1 MSDAQVRYEDISD
14 IRRSVNA
21 LQASVAVVYSTT
33 EQVSNQVAHVDN
45 KVERVNRDLIVLW
58 TEFQK
63 WVKEQR
69 NANNLQRAITEIIR
83 VRQELDE
90 KFGKHAEARI
100 RLRGILDTAETGLL
114 REFTIASCSE
124 QIMLDTPKYWLAPSL
139 VALAAWISN
148 DKDLAQKA
156 VAESLR
162 RDIEKSALLFALVC
176 RRAVPAMTKGN
187 EKVCND
193 RVDACFKWLEVYF
206 DCQDPRNMKE
216 SVIVLI
222 DSWANNVFGN
232 DREKVCEG
240 TFKKWMADLN
250 KPQEGEMSLE
260 DKQKQHWYRF
270 YTNHCVSTASQYP
283 ALAGMSPEF
292 PAADAYLMRVNT
304 AEAIQRH
311 FDKIRNAPVDTK
323 ALVDRLDEQLNS
335 LISEFD
341 VEEESLRNEEKH
353 FSLVKKFEG
362 DMDKVKLAEARLARK
377 KNAERASFAERL
389 EEAVRSDDPK
399 YNAARKTAI
408 QEEFLGKYIQAAYHD
423 YITDKKGAF
432 PQVIS
437 IQHRDWMGWVGKTKD
452 GRNKDELKR
461 GLADHL
467 NGHRQ
472 NALNQIDESKPR
484 TKLIIACV
492 AAVLGLLFFI
502 LDVAF
507 LGIVGIVAAVAM
519 FVMRNNDIKAIEVQ
533 KQNIN
538 DAYNR
543 LIGTGHQM
551 IDDSLNQWIAILAIV
566 NSFAAAADEK
576 EHLNLEIA

>member
-14 IRRSVNA
+14 IRRSVQA
-21 LQASVAVVYSTT
+21 LQTSVAVVYQTT

-83 VRQELDE
+83 VRQELDD
-90 KFGKHAEARI
+90 KYGKHAEARI

-162 RDIEKSALLFALVC
+162 RDAEKSALLFALVC
-176 RRAVPAMTKGN
+176 RRAVPAMSKAN

-250 KPQEGEMSLE
+250 TPREGEMSLE
-260 DKQKQHWYRF
+260 DKQKSHWYRF
-270 YTNHCVSTASQYP
+270 YTNHCVSTASQYQV
-283 ALAGMSPEF
+283 LAGMSPEF
-292 PAADAYLMRVNT
+292 PAADAYLQRINT
-304 AEAIQRH
+304 AGTIQNH
-311 FDKIRNAPVDTK
+311 FDKIRNAPIDKK

-353 FSLVKKFEG
+353 FSLVKKYEG
-362 DMDKVKLAEARLARK
+362 DMDKVRLAEARLARK

-389 EEAVRSDDPK
+389 EEAVRSDDPR

-408 QEEFLGKYIQAAYHD
+408 QEEFLGKYIQSAYHE

-432 PQVIS
+432 PETIS
-437 IQHRDWMGWVGKTKD
+437 IQHKDWMGWVGKTRD
-452 GRNKDELKR
+452 GKNKEELKKS
-461 GLADHL
+461 LADHL
-467 NGHRQ
+467 NAQRQ
-472 NALNQIDESKPR
+472 NALSQVDKSGVLKNTIIWAVVCLVVGLIIGQFLIGLIAAAIVGFLTYRKENAKVVAQEQSINESYD
-484 TKLIIACV
+484 KLIASGHQ
-492 AAVLGLLFFI
+492 L
-502 LDVAF
+502 
-507 LGIVGIVAAVAM
+507 IVA
-519 FVMRNNDIKAIEVQ
+519 
-533 KQNIN
+533 
-538 DAYNR
+538 
-543 LIGTGHQM
+543 
-551 IDDSLNQWIAILAIV
+551 SLDQWIAILAIV
-566 NSFAAAADEK
+566 SAFAAAADKK